1 MIMADGQPRFERC
14 STQQILAVLLA
25 NGLVAEL
32 AFSLAAPRASDQV
45 GHTNE
50 EEDRSRRKPLRVLI
64 ADDHEALRRG
74 LRAAMSGAGWQV
86 CGEAA
91 NGREAVERTVELKP
105 DVVVLDLS
113 MPVMGGFD
121 AAREI
126 RRAAPEVKVVVF
138 TMHES
143 QQVRDE
149 TARIGVHALAV
160 KSAPVSNLL
169 ETIRSVLT
177 H

>member
-1 MIMADGQPRFERC
+1 MVGPSADATESQD
-14 STQQILAVLLA
+14 
-25 NGLVAEL
+25 EL
-32 AFSLAAPRASDQV
+32 SPDV
-45 GHTNE
+45 
-50 EEDRSRRKPLRVLI
+50 RRPARVLI

-74 LRAAMSGAGWQV
+74 LKAAISNAGLQV

-91 NGREAVERTVELKP
+91 NGKEAVERTIELNP
-105 DVVVLDLS
+105 DLIILDLS

-126 RRAAPEVKVVVF
+126 RKKAPAVKVVVF
-138 TMHES
+138 TMHDS

-160 KSAPVSNLL
+160 KSEPLAKLL
-169 ETIRSVLT
+169 GTIRTVLGG
-177 H
+177 